1 MARKGSLLAAARRA
15 KKRSPALYAAQG
27 FSQGYQTGLAQAMER
42 MSQQEDSRLTSL
54 ENFRNE
60 IIDIGKEEIEG
71 PTKKIEFVTEVR
83 NMSFEDLKK
92 YVKSDDF
99 KNLTKKAPET
109 QSYEDT
115 FKVVNEQSKGTDKE
129 SVVDQIELD
138 VAQNVITKDEALIK
152 LNEIKEFKTILT
164 ADDVIRNIKDA
175 LPGIINEDIRND
187 LTRTTIGLRNGTIK
201 PGEGQQVFA
210 NLTNIKNPNF
220 GKQSTNQKIDKL
232 LETKAL
238 DEKYKNELTKLKFS
252 SFYDNNVVLEDA
264 FTDLKEQFKGKEVAQ
279 IQEQEMDRVAT
290 EDEIKDLPDLP
301 EGRKYMVSPRGTI
314 KILGDIRNITLKN
327 VMIGTEEKVIY
338 SKPNNQGVPTY
349 YYVKDDT
356 PVSKEDLSQIKTID
370 PLKLLIAE
378 ALREVID
385 ENK

>member
-1 MARKGSLLAAARRA
+1 
-15 KKRSPALYAAQG
+15 
-27 FSQGYQTGLAQAMER
+27 SQGYQTGLAQAMER

-83 NMSFEDLKK
+83 NMGFEDLKK

-109 QSYEDT
+109 QSYEET
-115 FKVVNEQSKGTDKE
+115 VRVLSERSKGTDQEFVIKDIE
-129 SVVDQIELD
+129 RDVVKKL
-138 VAQNVITKDEALIK
+138 ITKDEALKK
-152 LNEIKEFKTILT
+152 LNEIEEFKIVLT
-164 ADDVIRNIKDA
+164 ADDVIGNIRDA
-175 LPGIINEDIRND
+175 LPGIKNENIRND
-187 LTRTTIGLRNGTIK
+187 LNRITVGLSNGTIK
-201 PGEGQQVFA
+201 PIEGQQTFA

-220 GKQSTNQKIDKL
+220 GKLSTNQKIKQL
-232 LETKAL
+232 LEIKDL
-238 DEKYKNELTKLKFS
+238 DPKYKNELTKLIVS
-252 SFYDNNVVLEDA
+252 SFSDNNVVLEDA
-264 FTDLKEQFKGKEVAQ
+264 FTDLVEQFEGKEVAE

-301 EGRKYMVSPRGTI
+301 EGRKYMVSPRGTF
-314 KILGDIRNITLKN
+314 KILGDIRNYTLKN
-327 VMIGTEEKVIY
+327 VLIGTEEKVIY

>member
-15 KKRSPALYAAQG
+15 KKKSPALYAAQG

-60 IIDIGKEEIEG
+60 IINIGKDEIKGTTE
-71 PTKKIEFVTEVR
+71 KIEFVTDVR
-83 NMSFEDLKK
+83 NMGFEDLKT

-115 FKVVNEQSKGTDKE
+115 LRVLSEQSEGTDKE
-129 SVVDQIELD
+129 SMIKDIERDVVKNL
-138 VAQNVITKDEALIK
+138 ITKDEALIK
-152 LNEIKEFKTILT
+152 LNEIEEFKIVLT
-164 ADDVIRNIKDA
+164 ADDVIKNIKDA
-175 LPGIINEDIRND
+175 LPGIKNENIRND
-187 LTRTTIGLRNGTIK
+187 LTRTTIGLRNETIK
-201 PGEGQQVFA
+201 PDEGQQIFV

-220 GKQSTNQKIDKL
+220 GKLSTNQKIDVL

-238 DEKYKNELTKLKFS
+238 DEKYKNELTKLKLS
-252 SFYDNNVVLEDA
+252 SFSDNNVVLEDA
-264 FTDLKEQFKGKEVAQ
+264 FTDLVEQFKGKEVAQ
-279 IQEQEMDRVAT
+279 IQEQEIDRVAT

-314 KILGDIRNITLKN
+314 KILGDIRNYTLKN
-327 VMIGTEEKVIY
+327 VLIGTEEKVIY
-338 SKPNNQGVPTY
+338 SKPNNQGVPKY

-356 PVSKEDLSQIKTID
+356 PVSKEDLSQIKTIE

>member
-1 MARKGSLLAAARRA
+1 M
-15 KKRSPALYAAQG
+15 
-27 FSQGYQTGLAQAMER
+27 
-42 MSQQEDSRLTSL
+42 
-54 ENFRNE
+54 RN
-60 IIDIGKEEIEG
+60 K
-71 PTKKIEFVTEVR
+71 
-83 NMSFEDLKK
+83 
-92 YVKSDDF
+92 
-99 KNLTKKAPET
+99 
-109 QSYEDT
+109 
-115 FKVVNEQSKGTDKE
+115 
-129 SVVDQIELD
+129 
-138 VAQNVITKDEALIK
+138 
-152 LNEIKEFKTILT
+152 
-164 ADDVIRNIKDA
+164 
-175 LPGIINEDIRND
+175 
-187 LTRTTIGLRNGTIK
+187 TIK
-201 PGEGQQVFA
+201 PEDAQQTFA

-238 DEKYKNELTKLKFS
+238 DTKYRNELTKLKFS
-252 SFYDNNVVLEDA
+252 SFSNNNVVLEDA
-264 FTDLKEQFKGKEVAQ
+264 FTDLVEQFKGKEVAE

-314 KILGDIRNITLKN
+314 KILGDIRNYTLKN
-327 VMIGTEEKVIY
+327 VLIGTEEKVIY